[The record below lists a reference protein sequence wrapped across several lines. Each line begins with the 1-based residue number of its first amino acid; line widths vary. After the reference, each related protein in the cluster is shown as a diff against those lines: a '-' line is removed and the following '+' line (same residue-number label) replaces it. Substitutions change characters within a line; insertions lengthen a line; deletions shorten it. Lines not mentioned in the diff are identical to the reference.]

1 MKTIIKRTVIS
12 ILVLSL
18 FSLALYAGSSL
29 RDKIKKANDSPSLTA
44 DMQVEQLIT
53 VYIRLAKEEKLA
65 SNKEILLSEI
75 SKSNLKDKKS
85 YTYEIEALYAKRLL
99 KPEKARYYILKAMDE
114 IPNEKHRFL
123 TLIKTLAFIDTDL
136 ENYMRAMEGYLI
148 IQKQLQQT
156 NDINKLVLNYTN
168 IADLYIKSNLFE
180 EAINVLDIAY
190 KLAVQQ
196 ENKHIPNILYE
207 NKAIG
212 YFHLKNL
219 DSLQH
224 YASKITHNASKD
236 QLVDHRMKYMILL
249 LKNDKEA
256 ISEIKALA
264 DSPQD
269 TDKLNTYL
277 HLAGAY
283 LMFNETLKAKKLIF
297 RLLYASDL
305 KNLNYLRAKLFSLLG
320 DAYLKEKQFSL
331 SAQYYKKGTDLSTL
345 NTLKMMKTGGIL
357 NLLKYDEIKK
367 KYVMAQE
374 NLEVRQN
381 YLFLF
386 AAFAG
391 MIILTFIF
399 LYRSLKIKKK
409 YDELMFNKLNSE
421 ISFINSHEIRKY
433 LSNILGIV
441 MVIKMSEN
449 RNETYFEFEDALFDS
464 AENLDIS
471 IKSIAAKLNDKAE
484 SCI

>member
-1 MKTIIKRTVIS
+1 M
-12 ILVLSL
+12 
-18 FSLALYAGSSL
+18 
-29 RDKIKKANDSPSLTA
+29 
-44 DMQVEQLIT
+44 
-53 VYIRLAKEEKLA
+53 
-65 SNKEILLSEI
+65 
-75 SKSNLKDKKS
+75 
-85 YTYEIEALYAKRLL
+85 
-99 KPEKARYYILKAMDE
+99 
-114 IPNEKHRFL
+114 
-123 TLIKTLAFIDTDL
+123 
-136 ENYMRAMEGYLI
+136 
-148 IQKQLQQT
+148 
-156 NDINKLVLNYTN
+156 
-168 IADLYIKSNLFE
+168 
-180 EAINVLDIAY
+180 
-190 KLAVQQ
+190 
-196 ENKHIPNILYE
+196 
-207 NKAIG
+207 
-212 YFHLKNL
+212 
-219 DSLQH
+219 QH

-297 RLLYASDL
+297 RLLYTSDL

>member
-12 ILVLSL
+12 ILVSSL

-196 ENKHIPNILYE
+196 ENKHIPI
-207 NKAIG
+207 
-212 YFHLKNL
+212 YF
-219 DSLQH
+219 
-224 YASKITHNASKD
+224 
-236 QLVDHRMKYMILL
+236 M
-249 LKNDKEA
+249 
-256 ISEIKALA
+256 
-264 DSPQD
+264 
-269 TDKLNTYL
+269 
-277 HLAGAY
+277 
-283 LMFNETLKAKKLIF
+283 
-297 RLLYASDL
+297 
-305 KNLNYLRAKLFSLLG
+305 
-320 DAYLKEKQFSL
+320 
-331 SAQYYKKGTDLSTL
+331 
-345 NTLKMMKTGGIL
+345 
-357 NLLKYDEIKK
+357 
-367 KYVMAQE
+367 
-374 NLEVRQN
+374 
-381 YLFLF
+381 
-386 AAFAG
+386 
-391 MIILTFIF
+391 
-399 LYRSLKIKKK
+399 KIK
-409 YDELMFNKLNSE
+409 L
-421 ISFINSHEIRKY
+421 
-433 LSNILGIV
+433 
-441 MVIKMSEN
+441 
-449 RNETYFEFEDALFDS
+449 
-464 AENLDIS
+464 LDIF
-471 IKSIAAKLNDKAE
+471 I
-484 SCI
+484 

>member
-29 RDKIKKANDSPSLTA
+29 RDRIKSANNSPSLTA
-44 DMQVEQLIT
+44 DIQVEQLIT

-75 SKSNLKDKKS
+75 SKINLKDKKS

-114 IPNEKHRFL
+114 IPHDKPRFL
-123 TLIKTLAFIDTDL
+123 TLIKTLASIDTDL

-190 KLAVQQ
+190 KLAFQQ
-196 ENKHIPNILYE
+196 ENQHIPNILYE
-207 NKAIG
+207 NKAIA

-224 YASKITHNASKD
+224 YASKITHNVSQD

-256 ISEIKALA
+256 ISEIKVLA

-269 TDKLNTYL
+269 TDKLDTYL
-277 HLAGAY
+277 HLAEAY
-283 LMFNETLKAKKLIF
+283 FMFNETVKSKELIF
-297 RLLYASDL
+297 RLLYAPDL

-386 AAFAG
+386 AGFAG

-471 IKSIAAKLNDKAE
+471 IKSIASKLNDKAE
-484 SCI
+484 SCT